1 MQSDAGIITGQLE
14 KKGHMIKNWHQR
26 FFRFDPADR
35 MLAYYENENSLS
47 KEKGSMTVTSVSDV
61 PER

>member
-1 MQSDAGIITGQLE
+1 
-14 KKGHMIKNWHQR
+14 MIKNWHRR

-35 MLAYYENENSLS
+35 MLAYYENENSLD